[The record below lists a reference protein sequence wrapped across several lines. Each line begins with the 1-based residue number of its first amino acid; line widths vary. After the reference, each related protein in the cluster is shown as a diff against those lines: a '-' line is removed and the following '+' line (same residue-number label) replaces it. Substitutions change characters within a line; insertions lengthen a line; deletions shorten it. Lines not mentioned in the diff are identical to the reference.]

1 MPKIPKKKVVTEK
14 QDNTNMN
21 KQTTTEHMDIDN
33 RQHEDDEVMIYDPLT
48 DWHQHMA
55 PTQWHHSDTTF
66 PIEFGNFANT
76 SQAGQDTNI
85 SQILQS
91 PPAQT
96 TTQIQAQASG
106 PHNGARPKDPML
118 TRSQTQTSEQTQAN
132 THMMQTFTFA
142 QGLYSG
148 PNYRAQQLQAPQP
161 QAPQPQAPQPQAPQ
175 PQAPQPQAPQPQTP
189 QPQAP
194 QPQAPQPQA
203 PHPQAPQPQAPQ
215 PQAPQAP
222 QPQAPQPQAPQPVA
236 PQAQH
241 AQIPVVQGY
250 HGPTYAYHG
259 PQAQGQDHQYNY
271 RGHRG
276 HRGFRG
282 HRGHPYRGAHGGV
295 VHPRHIRNFDKVRA
309 AIRESDDFGRTDR
322 LTAEAEKKIDYNVY
336 GKWLDRRTRLDR
348 STMNTVD
355 LSSPDKRPE
364 DRFLND
370 PRQLNKL
377 DTKVTETIFSD
388 FNNQQDPIGYTF
400 LNKYYSALKVPFSK
414 ETVNKQNCVCGK
426 ESIGTLRQ
434 TVGHLGTHSHMHMG
448 RVRCILCLTNGGEP
462 KIFDTPDALFRH
474 ITNAHERALFST
486 HIQAD
491 FPTPNGADLFLL
503 GYGQLLVSY
512 TLGELARQGYL
523 SNKFWE
529 SG

>member
-55 PTQWHHSDTTF
+55 PTQWHHSDTPF

-148 PNYRAQQLQAPQP
+148 PNYRAQQLQAPQ
-161 QAPQPQAPQPQAPQ
+161 
-175 PQAPQPQAPQPQTP
+175 
-189 QPQAP
+189 
-194 QPQAPQPQA
+194 
-203 PHPQAPQPQAPQ
+203 
-215 PQAPQAP
+215 PQAP

>member
-1 MPKIPKKKVVTEK
+1 MPKIPKKRVVTEK

-21 KQTTTEHMDIDN
+21 KQTTTDHMDIDN
-33 RQHEDDEVMIYDPLT
+33 RQNEDDEVICYDPNDPMT
-48 DWHQHMA
+48 DWTQDMA
-55 PTQWHHSDTTF
+55 QTQCYQSDTSF

-96 TTQIQAQASG
+96 TTQNEAQASG
-106 PHNGARPKDPML
+106 HNGARPKDPML
-118 TRSQTQTSEQTQAN
+118 TKSQTQTPEKTQEN
-132 THMMQTFTFA
+132 TQMMQTHTFA
-142 QGLYSG
+142 QAQGQFQTHTYVHQAQQGLYSS

-161 QAPQPQAPQPQAPQ
+161 QAPQPQAQQPQALQPQAPQ
-175 PQAPQPQAPQPQTP
+175 PQAPQPQVPQT
-189 QPQAP
+189 
-194 QPQAPQPQA
+194 
-203 PHPQAPQPQAPQ
+203 
-215 PQAPQAP
+215 
-222 QPQAPQPQAPQPVA
+222 VA
-236 PQAQH
+236 PQAQW
-241 AQIPVVQGY
+241 P
-250 HGPTYAYHG
+250 
-259 PQAQGQDHQYNY
+259 DHQYNY

-295 VHPRHIRNFDKVRA
+295 AHPRHIRNYDKVRA
-309 AIRESDDFGRTDR
+309 AIRESDDYGRTDS
-322 LTAEAEKKIDYNVY
+322 LTAEAEKKIDYNTY

-348 STMNTVD
+348 STMNIVD
-355 LSSPDKRPE
+355 HCPAKRPE

-388 FNNQQDPIGYTF
+388 FNNQQDPSGF
-400 LNKYYSALKVPFSK
+400 NFMNSYYSALRVPFSK
-414 ETVNKQNCVCGK
+414 ETINKQNCVCGK

-503 GYGQLLVSY
+503 GYGQLLISF